1 MAGRSDAT
9 IRIGDWRGVEGG
21 CGPLGGCVVPEVCD
35 VLGGCVVLEVCGT
48 GIGAGGTGRDMGA
61 EAVGAGERTV
71 DAATGVFAF
80 FFGACD

>member
-1 MAGRSDAT
+1 VPEVCD
-9 IRIGDWRGVEGG
+9 V
-21 CGPLGGCVVPEVCD
+21 LGGCVVPEVCD
-35 VLGGCVVLEVCGT
+35 VLGGCVVPEVCDVLGGCVVPEVCGT